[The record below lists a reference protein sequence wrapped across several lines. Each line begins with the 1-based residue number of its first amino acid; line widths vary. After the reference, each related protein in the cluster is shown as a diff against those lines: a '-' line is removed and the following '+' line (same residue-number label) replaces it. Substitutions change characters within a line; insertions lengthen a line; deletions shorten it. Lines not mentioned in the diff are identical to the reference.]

1 MKDIFND
8 ILHATNEIG
17 YVESSKFPLV
27 YVKGLPNVRP
37 TEVVLFETGQFGQ
50 VKSLEADLVEVLV
63 YSRQTVI
70 MGLRTVRTGHY
81 LDVMVGPGL
90 LGTSVDALGSPLYK
104 KDSVPAGLTES
115 YKIEVPARGISERKE
130 ISEPLYT
137 GVSIVDMMVPL
148 GRGQR
153 ELIIGDKQT
162 GKTAFALQTML
173 NQARL
178 GATCVYACIGKPKA
192 DIESVQRF
200 INKNNIRD
208 KCIVVVS
215 GADDPLGNI
224 YLTPYTA
231 MSVAEYYRN
240 NGKHVLLILDDL
252 TTHAKYY
259 REISLL
265 GNKFPGR
272 ESYPG
277 DIFYTHSRLIE
288 RAGNFSEGSIT
299 CLHLVSTV
307 QGDIYGYI
315 QTNLMSMSD
324 GHIFFDKDLFYSGQ
338 RPAVNYYFSVTRV
351 GRQTQS
357 KLRWSIN
364 RELTTFLTLYKR
376 TENFIHFGAELSEG
390 IKSTMAMGSKLFK
403 FFTQLT
409 NTTMDI
415 NLQILFFIVL
425 WSGHWN
431 SKNEDELNISI
442 QAVITKYNTDSTF
455 KLMIDEL
462 INHNEDVN
470 SLLSRFMASLPKLGN
485 SL

>member
-1 MKDIFND
+1 MKDIFNE

-50 VKSLEADLVEVLV
+50 VKSLDVDLVEVLV
-63 YSRQTVI
+63 YSKQSVI
-70 MGLRTVRTGHY
+70 MGLRAVRTGHY

-90 LGTSVDALGSPLYK
+90 LGASVDALGAPLYK
-104 KDSVPAGLTES
+104 DAAKSNINES
-115 YKIEVPARGISERKE
+115 YKIELSARGIAERKE
-130 ISEPLYT
+130 IHEPMFT

-162 GKTAFALQTML
+162 GKTAFALQVML

-178 GATCVYACIGKPKA
+178 GTVCVYGCIGKTKA

-200 INKNNIRD
+200 INKNKIRD
-208 KCIVVVS
+208 KCVVVAS

-231 MSVAEYYRN
+231 MSVAEYFRN
-240 NGKHVLLILDDL
+240 SGQHVLLILDDL

-277 DIFYTHSRLIE
+277 DIFYTHSRLLE

-299 CLHLVSTV
+299 CLPLVTTV
-307 QGDIYGYI
+307 QGDISGYI
-315 QTNLMSMSD
+315 QTNLMSMTD

-338 RPAVNYYFSVTRV
+338 RPAVNYYISVTRV

-364 RELTTFLTLYKR
+364 RELSTFLTLYKR
-376 TENFIHFGAELSEG
+376 TENFVHFGAELSEG
-390 IKSTMAMGSKLFK
+390 IKSTLSMGSKIFQ

-409 NTTMDI
+409 NTTLDI
-415 NLQILFFIVL
+415 DLQILFFIIL

-431 SKNEDELNISI
+431 SKNEEELGKAIHTILQKYSEDSKFRSQIS
-442 QAVITKYNTDSTF
+442 
-455 KLMIDEL
+455 EL
-462 INHNEDVN
+462 INQDEDVN
-470 SLLSRFMASLPKLGN
+470 ALLSKFMKALPTFSAYL
-485 SL
+485 

>member
-37 TEVVLFETGQFGQ
+37 SEVVLFETGQFGQ
-50 VKSLEADLVEVLV
+50 VKSLDTDLVEILV
-63 YSRQTVI
+63 YSRKSVI
-70 MGLRTVRTGHY
+70 MGLRAVRTGHY

-90 LGTSVDALGSPLYK
+90 LGSSIDALGAPLYK
-104 KDSVPAGLTES
+104 DTPPANITES

-130 ISEPLYT
+130 IFDPMYT

-178 GATCVYACIGKPKA
+178 GTMCVYACIGKTKA

-200 INKNNIRD
+200 INKNKIRD
-208 KCIVVVS
+208 KCVVVAS
-215 GADDPLGNI
+215 SANDPLGNI

-231 MSVAEYYRN
+231 MSVAEYFRN
-240 NGKHVLLILDDL
+240 SSQHTLLILDDL

-277 DIFYTHSRLIE
+277 DIFYTHSRLLE
-288 RAGNFSEGSIT
+288 RAGNFVEGSIT
-299 CLHLVSTV
+299 CLPLVTTV
-307 QGDIYGYI
+307 QGDISGYI
-315 QTNLMSMSD
+315 QTNLMSMTD

-338 RPAVNYYFSVTRV
+338 RPAVNYYISVTRV

-376 TENFIHFGAELSEG
+376 TENFVHFGAELSEG
-390 IKSTMAMGSKLFK
+390 IRSTLAMGSKLFH

-409 NTTMDI
+409 NITLDI
-415 NLQILFFIVL
+415 NLQILFFIIL

-431 SKNEDELNISI
+431 SKTDDELTSAI
-442 QAVITKYNTDSTF
+442 QAIVQKYSTDPAF
-455 KLMIDEL
+455 KTTVDTL
-462 INHNEDVN
+462 INHQEDVN
-470 SLLSRFMASLPKLGN
+470 SLLSKFMKSLPELERY
-485 SL
+485 L